1 MSQFNSKAKAW
12 LSAVF
17 TRLKHLARPGRTEND
32 PFNVRTTLKTG
43 KGVYNYWSLDA
54 LADAGFGDV
63 ARLPKSQ
70 KILLEAVLR
79 RYDGTNVTAEHIRA
93 LATKFSGSN
102 IEIPYLPA
110 RVVLQDFTGVPLF
123 VDLAAMRDAMHELG
137 GDPSLINPIIPCDL
151 VIDHSVQVDHFGSSD
166 AIALNEEKEFQ
177 RNQERYRFL
186 KWAQSAF
193 TRVRLVPS
201 STGIVHQVN
210 LEYLASLV
218 FQGDSNDIY
227 SDTCIGT
234 DSHTPMV
241 NGLGVLA
248 WGVGGIEAE
257 AAMLGQPMSLLV
269 PEVVGIQLTGSL
281 PSGTTAT
288 DLVLRVTQLCRE
300 FGVVGKFVEFFGP
313 GVQTLSAATRAT
325 VSNMAPEQGATVSFF
340 PIDEETLRYLAAT
353 GRSQQQIALVRA
365 YAQAQGLWVDDTTP
379 DPEFSSVIELD
390 LSTVTPCVAGP
401 KRPQDRI
408 ELSAVGSEF
417 LSMLTETASASRGF
431 GLSSETSKSEVE
443 VTRNGESN
451 TVDHGMVAI
460 AAITSCTNTSNPS
473 VMLAAGLLAKRAVEM
488 GLRVPSYVKT
498 SLAPGSRVV
507 ETYLR
512 ASGLL
517 PYLEQLGF
525 HIVGYGCT
533 TCIGNSGPLPSEVA
547 AAIEK
552 HGLVASAVLSG
563 NRNFEGRIHPL
574 IQANFLASPPLVVAY
589 ALLGTTAKDITTE
602 SFGKDKQG
610 DPVYLEQ
617 LWPSDEEISA
627 AIRFCISPE
636 MYKQRYAEALTGSQK
651 WQELAFP
658 QGILYQWDPE
668 STYIQRPPFLQDLT
682 AEKTTNDI
690 CQARVLGLFG
700 DSVTTDHISPAGSI
714 QSSSPAGEY
723 LMQHNVSPADFNSY
737 GSRRGNDQVMSRGTF
752 SNVRIRNKLTPGQVG
767 NVTLHHPS
775 GERMTFFEASNLYRT
790 ANTGLIIIAGKLYGN
805 GSSRDW
811 ASKGPNLLGVQ
822 AIIFETCERIH
833 RSNLVGMGI
842 LPLQFLEGESA
853 ESLGIRGD
861 EEFSLS
867 VPPDLK
873 PQQILSVEMRRA
885 DGSHSQFQVL
895 CRIDTPLE
903 AQYYQDGG
911 ILRTVLK
918 QLL

>member
-1 MSQFNSKAKAW
+1 MSQFNFSAKTW
-12 LSAVF
+12 LTAVF
-17 TRLKHLARPGRTEND
+17 GWLNKLRSKKERAND
-32 PFNVRTTLKTG
+32 PLNVKATLKSG
-43 KGVYNYWSLDA
+43 NDIFHYWSLDA
-54 LADAGFGDV
+54 LEKAGFGDI

-70 KILLEAVLR
+70 KVLLESVLR
-79 RYDGTNVTAEHIRA
+79 RYDGTIVTAEHIRA
-93 LATKFSGSN
+93 LSTAYCGEKT
-102 IEIPYLPA
+102 EIPFLPA

-137 GDPSLINPIIPCDL
+137 GDPALINPIIPCDL
-151 VIDHSVQVDHFGSSD
+151 VIDHSVQVDHFGSHD
-166 AIALNEEKEFQ
+166 ALALNEQMEFE

-218 FQGDSNDIY
+218 FLNESNEIY
-227 SDTCIGT
+227 ADTCIGT

-257 AAMLGQPMSLLV
+257 AAMLGQPMSLLI
-269 PEVVGIQLTGSL
+269 PEVVGIKLTGSL

-288 DLVLRVTQLCRE
+288 DLVLRITELCRE

-313 GVQTLSAATRAT
+313 GVQTLSTATRAT

-353 GRSQQQIALVRA
+353 GRSQQHIALVRA
-365 YAQAQGLWVDDTTP
+365 YAQAQGLWVDDNTP
-379 DPEFSSVIELD
+379 EPEFSSVITLD

-408 ELSAVGSEF
+408 ELPNVGREF
-417 LSMLTETASASRGF
+417 LSMLTESAGASRGF
-431 GLSSETSKSEVE
+431 GLSAEANRCEVQI
-443 VTRNGESN
+443 TRQGESN

-473 VMLAAGLLAKRAVEM
+473 VMLAAGLLAKKAVEL

-507 ETYLR
+507 EAYLR
-512 ASGLL
+512 SSGLL

-533 TCIGNSGPLPSEVA
+533 TCIGNSGPLPKEVA
-547 AAIEK
+547 EAIEE
-552 HGLVASAVLSG
+552 HGLVAAAVISG

-574 IQANFLASPPLVVAY
+574 VQANFLASPPLVVAY
-589 ALLGTTAKDITTE
+589 ALLGTTAKDITTQ
-602 SFGKDKQG
+602 SFGEDHNG
-610 DPVYLEQ
+610 NSVYLAQ

-627 AIRFCISPE
+627 AIRDCISPA
-636 MYKQRYAEALTGSQK
+636 MYTQRYSESLAGSRK

-658 QGILYQWDPE
+658 QGILYQWDAN
-668 STYIQRPPFLQDLT
+668 STYIQRPPFLQNLET
-682 AEKTTNDI
+682 ANRDTGIRK
-690 CQARVLGLFG
+690 ARVLGLFG

-714 QSSSPAGEY
+714 QSGSPAGEY
-723 LMQHNVSPADFNSY
+723 LMLHNVSPAEFNSY
-737 GSRRGNDQVMSRGTF
+737 GSRRGNDRVMSRGTF
-752 SNVRIRNKLTPGQVG
+752 SNVRIRNKLTPGEVG

-775 GERMTFFEASNLYRT
+775 GQRMTFFDASNLYR
-790 ANTGLIIIAGKLYGN
+790 AENTPLIIIAGKLYGN

-842 LPLQFLEGESA
+842 LPLQFMEGENS
-853 ESLGIRGD
+853 ESLGIKGD
-861 EEFSLS
+861 EEFSII
-867 VPPDLK
+867 VPQDVV
-873 PQQILSVEMRRA
+873 PQQTLPVEMRRA
-885 DGSHSQFQVL
+885 DGSRTQFQVV

-903 AQYYQDGG
+903 ARYYRDGG